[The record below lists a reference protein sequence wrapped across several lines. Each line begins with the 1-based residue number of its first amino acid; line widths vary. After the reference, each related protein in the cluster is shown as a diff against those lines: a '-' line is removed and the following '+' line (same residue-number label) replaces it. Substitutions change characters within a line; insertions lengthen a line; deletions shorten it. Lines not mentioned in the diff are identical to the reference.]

1 MPVEEETVG
10 GTRVVPTTQTRTQR
24 GQDTSDRLHQ
34 TEKYIITK
42 VRNKIGDKVIETL
55 TEVKMSVIRREQ
67 WRPTRRRRI
76 RVRTESLCWV
86 WSVKKC
92 QIEWCLLDRKR
103 RTDERDRKYLALLR
117 MIQPT
122 RRTWNPPDDEGFQD
136 ERDICQ
142 GDYTRE

>member
-1 MPVEEETVG
+1 MEEETVG
-10 GTRVVPTTQTRTQR
+10 VTRVVPTTQTRTQR

-42 VRNKIGDKVIETL
+42 ARNKIGDKVIETL
-55 TEVKMSVIRREQ
+55 MKKCLVCEKMSD
-67 WRPTRRRRI
+67 
-76 RVRTESLCWV
+76 RVV
-86 WSVKKC
+86 
-92 QIEWCLLDRKR
+92 LDRKR

-142 GDYTRE
+142 GGYTRE